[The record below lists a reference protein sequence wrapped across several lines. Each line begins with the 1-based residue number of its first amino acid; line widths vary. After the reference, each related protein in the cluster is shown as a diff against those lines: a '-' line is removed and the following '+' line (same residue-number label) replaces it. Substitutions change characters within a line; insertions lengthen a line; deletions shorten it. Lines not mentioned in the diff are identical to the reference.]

1 MKHGTVRVVHYDE
14 ISAGGSVSG
23 RETDPSLYRV
33 RIQGQ
38 MMGMNERYYGRAA
51 SPKDNRKFGDVPF
64 T

>member
-23 RETDPSLYRV
+23 SV

>member
-14 ISAGGSVSG
+14 ISAEGPY
-23 RETDPSLYRV
+23 REERRILLLYRV

-38 MMGMNERYYGRAA
+38 MMGMNERYYARAA
-51 SPKDNRKFGDVPF
+51 SPKENRKFGDVPF

>member
-23 RETDPSLYRV
+23 RETDPSALSCPYT
-33 RIQGQ
+33 GTDD
-38 MMGMNERYYGRAA
+38 GMNERYYGRAA

>member
-1 MKHGTVRVVHYDE
+1 MEQLEWYITTKYQQEGPY
-14 ISAGGSVSG
+14 
-23 RETDPSLYRV
+23 REERRILLLYRV
-33 RIQGQ
+33 RKQGQ